1 MLTINANKKDIKETE
16 DKKMQIRNRI
26 IYPSLLVLFMGLHFS
41 SNVYADC
48 GAPSCSGSGMPEH
61 SMPSSDIPITI
72 PDAVTPRPPEF
83 PITERLNLADGILE
97 GRLTRLKQLDRQI
110 LTTAYF
116 LNKIPATTREL
127 TTLHDMAGSLLD
139 LITERKDINAAFVG
153 RFNLIQEGI
162 DERLGGNASTAV
174 DQQWLA
180 YNGNA
185 GVQSVEAY
193 LSQSVYDEISSLGEN
208 YYAVSSFSDN
218 YVRLDND
225 AINTIRDQ
233 LPPP

>member
-48 GAPSCSGSGMPEH
+48 GAPSCSGMPEH

-193 LSQSVYDEISSLGEN
+193 LSQSVFDEISSLGEN
-208 YYAVSSFSDN
+208 YYAVSGFSDN

-233 LPPP
+233 LPPL